1 MNALV
6 KSYINKC
13 AKGNHNAFTISKS
26 IQQYFDLTS
35 DGVAEYKEYIET
47 KLQQKRAKELSQPYY
62 AGRNI
67 RFQ

>member
-6 KSYINKC
+6 KTHINKC

-26 IQQYFDLTS
+26 IQQHFNLTS
-35 DGVAEYKEYIET
+35 DDVAEYKEYIEI